1 MATETLE
8 FQVISAQWGKSVL
21 LNFCVAVAKLLL
33 VPKYANLKVAKE
45 CNLCT
50 AAISGAVRQRAI

>member
-1 MATETLE
+1 
-8 FQVISAQWGKSVL
+8 